1 MKRLIHF
8 LILMAA
14 AIAVAACSAQPANTP
29 TPVATLVTVST
40 PVSEQDAVAS
50 AEQLIDLMI
59 KQDFTTAFGHFD
71 SAMKAALPEM
81 QLEKAWES
89 LIAQAGAYQ
98 AKLGTQPPTHQ
109 DQYTIVVIT
118 LQFEKA
124 PIDLRVVVNS
134 NTGLISG
141 LRFMPNQSEAAKK
154 YRPPTYADPNAF
166 EEREVTVGAGEWQL
180 SGTLT
185 LPKGQAP
192 FPAVVL
198 VHGSGPNDRDETIGP
213 NKPFKDLAWGLASHG
228 IAVLRYDK
236 RTKVYA
242 DKLASAANLTV
253 KEETTDDAIAAIDL
267 LRQTDS
273 VEPTRIFV
281 LGHSLGGM
289 LAPRIGQAD
298 PNIAGLIIMA
308 GPTRPLEDLM
318 VEQIQ
323 YIASLDGAI
332 SPEEQQQIDLLE
344 QQVKAIKALKPT
356 DQISATQ
363 MLLVGPPSYWLDLQ
377 GYKPAEV
384 ASKLS
389 QPMLILQGER
399 DYQVTMQ
406 DFQNWKDALS
416 SHSNVQ
422 LKTYPDLNHLFITG
436 TGKSTPAEYNVPGNM
451 SVNVID
457 DIAAWIK
464 QH

>member
-8 LILMAA
+8 LILMASI
-14 AIAVAACSAQPANTP
+14 IAVAACSAQSASTP
-29 TPVATLVTVST
+29 TPAATSIAVGT

-50 AEQLIDLMI
+50 AAQLIDLMI
-59 KQDFTTAFGHFD
+59 KQDFATAYGHFD
-71 SAMKAALPEM
+71 NTMKTALPEA

-98 AKLGTQPPTHQ
+98 AKLGTQPPTHT
-109 DQYTIVVIT
+109 DQYTVIVIT

-124 PIDLRVVVNS
+124 PIDLRVVVDS

-154 YRPPTYADPNAF
+154 YQAPTYANPNTF
-166 EEREVTVGAGEWQL
+166 EEHELTVGTGDWQL
-180 SGTLT
+180 PGTLT
-185 LPKGQAP
+185 LPKGQGP

-198 VHGSGPNDRDETIGP
+198 VHGSGPNDRDETVGP
-213 NKPFKDLAWGLASHG
+213 NKPFKDLAWGLASRG

-253 KEETTDDAIAAIDL
+253 KEETTDDAIAAADL

-273 VEPTRIFV
+273 VDPTRIFV

-298 PNIAGLIIMA
+298 SNIAGLIIMA

-318 VEQIQ
+318 VEQTQ
-323 YIASLDGAI
+323 YILSLQGTPTPDD
-332 SPEEQQQIDLLE
+332 QKRIDALN
-344 QQVKAIKALKPT
+344 QQVAIIKALKPT
-356 DQISATQ
+356 DAVSSTTTILGAPAQ
-363 MLLVGPPSYWLDLQ
+363 YWLDLQ
-377 GYKPAEV
+377 AYKPADV
-384 ASKLS
+384 ASTLKI
-389 QPMLILQGER
+389 PMLILQGER

-406 DFQNWKDALS
+406 DFQNWKEALS